1 MDESIVTAL
10 EREAASLARR
20 TDEAGKRRAAEVA
33 AALREARGEE
43 SAPRGRQAPRER
55 RA

>member
-1 MDESIVTAL
+1 MDQALVTAL
-10 EREAASLARR
+10 EREAASLAGR
-20 TDEAGKRRAAEVA
+20 TDPAGRRRAAEVA